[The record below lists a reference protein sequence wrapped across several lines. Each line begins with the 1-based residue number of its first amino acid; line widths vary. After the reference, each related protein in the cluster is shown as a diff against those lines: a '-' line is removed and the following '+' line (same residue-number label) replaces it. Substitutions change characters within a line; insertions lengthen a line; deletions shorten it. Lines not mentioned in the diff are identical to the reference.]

1 MHRPDLDAQALQRED
16 GGRVADVAI
25 GDVGLEGDHVHR
37 LAGAAFRGRQLATG
51 WPWFIVGNQLCERDK
66 AAPAQPGT
74 TTEGESCRCLPAPA
88 RAAPSSTC
96 PAPKT
101 GSASCRE
108 RVCQYGSNSGVA
120 GPLQQT
126 KL

>member
-51 WPWFIVGNQLCERDK
+51 WPWFIVGIQLCERDK

-74 TTEGESCRCLPAPA
+74 TTEGESCRCLPAPV
-88 RAAPSSTC
+88 RAAPSSTRSEEH
-96 PAPKT
+96 T
-101 GSASCRE
+101 SE
-108 RVCQYGSNSGVA
+108 
-120 GPLQQT
+120 LQSLMRISYAVFCLQ
-126 KL
+126 KKKQ